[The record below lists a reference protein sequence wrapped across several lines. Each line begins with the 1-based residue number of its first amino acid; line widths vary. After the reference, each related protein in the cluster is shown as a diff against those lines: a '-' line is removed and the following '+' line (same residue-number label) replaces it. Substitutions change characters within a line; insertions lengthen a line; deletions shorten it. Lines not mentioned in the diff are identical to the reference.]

1 MTKDSLKWLKW
12 CSEIQSIAQAG
23 LSYCENDFDRERYL
37 RLRVIAAELIAELSE
52 NSIEEVNELLALEKG
67 YTTPKLDVRA
77 FIIHEGKLLM
87 VKERA
92 DGLWSLPGGWIDVN
106 ESPAES
112 VIRETKE
119 ETGYDVSVHKLLALW
134 DKLKHDHPPQWPH
147 IYKAFFHCQIE
158 GGEAMENIEVS
169 DIGFFD
175 LSNLPSLSTHRITA
189 TQIKRLHDLVLNPQP
204 TEFD

>member
-1 MTKDSLKWLKW
+1 MDKINLKWLKW
-12 CSEIQSIAQAG
+12 SSEIQSIAQAG
-23 LSYCENDFDRERYL
+23 LSYCENEYDKERYL
-37 RLRVIAAELIAELSE
+37 RLRAIAAELIAELSQ
-52 NSIEEVNELLALEKG
+52 NNIEEVHELVSLETG

-77 FIIHEGKLLM
+77 FVLKDGKLLM

-119 ETGYDVSVHKLLALW
+119 ETGFDVSAVKLLALW

-147 IYKAFFHCQIE
+147 IYKAFFYCQIT
-158 GGEAMENIEVS
+158 GGEPTKNIEVS
-169 DIGFFD
+169 DINFFD
-175 LSNLPSLSTHRITA
+175 LANLPPLSIHRITA
-189 TQIKRLHDLVLNPQP
+189 SQISRLYHLVVNPQE
-204 TEFD
+204 TQFD

>member
-1 MTKDSLKWLKW
+1 MTKNSLKWLKW

-23 LSYCENDFDRERYL
+23 LSYCENEFDKERYL
-37 RLRVIAAELIAELSE
+37 RLRVIAADVIAELSE
-52 NSIEEVNELLALEKG
+52 HSTEEVNELLSLEKG

-77 FIIHEGKLLM
+77 FVIHEGKVLM

-119 ETGYDVSVHKLLALW
+119 ETGFDVSVVKLLALW

-147 IYKAFFHCQIE
+147 IYKTFFHCQIT
-158 GGEAMENIEVS
+158 GGEALENIEIS
-169 DIGFFD
+169 DIGFFEF
-175 LSNLPSLSTHRITA
+175 SNLPPLSIHRITA
-189 TQIKRLHDLVLNPQP
+189 KQIMRLHELVLHPQA
-204 TEFD
+204 TQFD